1 MALKKDLAELN
12 KRLQDIERL
21 SKQFGSNINTT
32 NLRPVQENAEAIN
45 SIYRDLLQQQRD
57 FNSEIDVSITSFNEV
72 LNSLRK
78 SSNSIAQS
86 KKSLG
91 SLNSIAQKLS
101 DTQKGYTKL
110 SLRDIEIL
118 KEKAKIE
125 KSRLSSAQKSLS
137 KEIEEE
143 TRQKSILETQ
153 KKQLGSQFN
162 QQKELDKTTKQL
174 KFLENSLTQVSDIIN
189 GSNAGLDS
197 LNTELQEAEN
207 HAKKVSANMGL
218 GGAAIDSMSTALDK
232 LGLGKLSQTLGLDE
246 AKKVMEDMAETNA
259 LEGIIKKTGV
269 LKAGIKSIGKSF
281 IKNITD
287 PAAILSFTIKQLF
300 DALKLADKG
309 AGDLAKGFNM
319 TYAEANATRGELG
332 QMAAISGD
340 IALNTKALQES
351 LIAVG
356 NSLGSNASL
365 NEKDLKTFTKLR
377 EQAGYTNDELV
388 GIQKLSLVNGKS
400 LEDNTK
406 EILGGAKA
414 YASQKG
420 LMLNEK
426 QILRDISKTSN
437 SIKLSLGGSADEL
450 AKAAVEAR
458 SVGLSLEQ
466 ADKIAD
472 SLLNFE
478 SSIAA
483 ELEAELLLGKD
494 INLEKARQAALD
506 NDLATVAKEVASQ
519 VGSAAEFSNMNR
531 IQQEAVAKSV
541 GMQKDEL
548 ATMLMDQEALTK
560 LSGVE
565 GENAK
570 EKFNNLVKEVGMEEA
585 KKRLGNEQLANQFE
599 QQSVQERFQQGV
611 MKLQELFIQLAEP
624 ILAIVSPLADL
635 VGAVLPAINIILQP
649 IMMLVSAI
657 ADSFLY
663 ISELITSSTPAL
675 ITFGTVLSGILI
687 TQQALAFKKKEG
699 FLYDSYTYAMKKK
712 DLAIS
717 TLQAAKETLLSN
729 IKKKGL
735 ITTIAE
741 AAMTAFKSVATIPI
755 VGPILGAAAAAAAV
769 GLGYSLMKGDDVLSP
784 GKGTGGYGDRTLFGP
799 EGAIQ
804 LNNKDTVI
812 AGTDLF
818 TADDMVSAPKGEI
831 KVANSTTKTK
841 EPKPTG
847 NGDIVAGISQLN
859 ENLSGAFKFN
869 QVSGIAIQ

>member
-1 MALKKDLAELN
+1 MALKKDIEELN
-12 KRLQDIERL
+12 RRLQDIERL

-45 SIYRDLLQQQRD
+45 SVYRDLLQQQRE
-57 FNSEIDVSITSFNEV
+57 FNSEIDVSLTSFNEL
-72 LNSLRK
+72 LNSLKK

-110 SLRDIEIL
+110 SLKDIESL

-125 KSRLSSAQKSLS
+125 KSRLSSAQKGLS
-137 KEIEEE
+137 NEIAELNV
-143 TRQKSILETQ
+143 QKDILETQ
-153 KKQLGSQFN
+153 KGQFGFSN
-162 QQKELDKTTKQL
+162 QQQKELDKITKQL
-174 KFLENSLTQVSDIIN
+174 KFVESNFNAVSELID

-197 LNTELQEAEN
+197 LNRELQEAEN

-218 GGAAIDSMSTALDK
+218 GGAAIDGMSAALDK

-246 AKKVMEDMAETNA
+246 AKKAMEDMAETNA
-259 LEGIIKKTGV
+259 LKGTDPDRMGV
-269 LKAGIKSIGKSF
+269 LKAGIKSMGKSF
-281 IKNITD
+281 TKNLTD
-287 PAAILSFTIKQLF
+287 PAFLLVGFVKQLF
-300 DALKLADKG
+300 DALTLADKG
-309 AGDLAKGFNM
+309 AGELAKGFNM
-319 TYAEANATRGELG
+319 SYGEANATRQELSK
-332 QMAAISGD
+332 MAALSGD
-340 IALNTKALQES
+340 VALNTKGLQET
-351 LIAVG
+351 LMAVG

-365 NEKDLKTFTKLR
+365 NEQDLKTFTKLR

-388 GIQKLSLVNGKS
+388 GIQKLSLANGKS

-426 QILRDISKTSN
+426 QILRDISKVSN

-458 SVGLSLEQ
+458 AVGLSLEQ
-466 ADKIAD
+466 TDKIAD

-519 VGSAAEFSNMNR
+519 VGSAAEFGDMNR
-531 IQQEAVAKSV
+531 IQQEAIAKSV

-565 GENAK
+565 GKNAQ

-585 KKRLGNEQLANQFE
+585 KKRLGNDALATQFE

-624 ILAIVSPLADL
+624 VLAIVSPLADL
-635 VGAVLPAINIILQP
+635 VGVVLPAINMLLQP
-649 IMMLVSAI
+649 IILAIQTAVDGVSKI
-657 ADSFLY
+657 FSLFTG
-663 ISELITSSTPAL
+663 SKEELTL
-675 ITFGTVLSGILI
+675 METVLGSIVI
-687 TQQALAFKKKEG
+687 
-699 FLYDSYTYAMKKK
+699 FLGTAKTLS
-712 DLAIS
+712 LAIS
-717 TLQAAKETLLSN
+717 GYQKLSAMYSALSASSAQKEN
-729 IKKKGL
+729 ISLVARG
-735 ITTIAE
+735 ITMLRNLGIAIAE
-741 AAMTAFKSVATIPI
+741 AVAKITGASAATLGVAAGIALAA
-755 VGPILGAAAAAAAV
+755 GGAAYAF
-769 GLGYSLMKGDDVLSP
+769 LNSKKGDDVLSP

-818 TADDMVSAPKGEI
+818 ADDMVSAPKGEI
-831 KVANSTTKTK
+831 KVSNSTSK
-841 EPKPTG
+841 PKPTKSVG

>member
-1 MALKKDLAELN
+1 MALKKDLEELN

-110 SLRDIEIL
+110 SLKDIENL

-125 KSRLSSAQKSLS
+125 ESRLSSAQKNLS

-174 KFLENSLTQVSDIIN
+174 KFLENSFTQVSDLIN
-189 GSNAGLDS
+189 GNNAGLDS

-259 LEGIIKKTGV
+259 LGGTIKKTGV

-300 DALKLADKG
+300 DALKLSDKG

-319 TYAEANATRGELG
+319 SYGEANATRQELS
-332 QMAAISGD
+332 QMAALSGD
-340 IALNTKALQES
+340 VALNTKALQES

-406 EILGGAKA
+406 EILGGAEA

-426 QILRDISKTSN
+426 QILRDISKASN

-458 SVGLSLEQ
+458 AVGLNLEQ
-466 ADKIAD
+466 VDKIAD
-472 SLLNFE
+472 SLLQFE
-478 SSIAA
+478 SSITA
-483 ELEAELLLGKD
+483 ELEAEMLLGRD
-494 INLEKARQAALD
+494 INLEKARQLALN
-506 NDLATVAKEVASQ
+506 NDLAGAAKEIASQ
-519 VGSAAEFSNMNR
+519 VGTAAEFGKMNR
-531 IQQEAVAKSV
+531 IQQEALAKAV

-548 ATMLMDQEALTK
+548 ASMLMDQEALTK

-565 GENAK
+565 GKNAK

-585 KKRLGNEQLANQFE
+585 KKRLGDDQLASQFE
-599 QQSVQERFQQGV
+599 QQSVQERFQQGI

-624 ILAIVSPLADL
+624 VLAIISPFADL
-635 VGAVLPAINIILQP
+635 VGFLLPAINALLQP
-649 IMMLVSAI
+649 IFYVLEAVSGVLTGN
-657 ADSFLY
+657 F
-663 ISELITSSTPAL
+663 EK
-675 ITFGTVLSGILI
+675 LSGFQVVLGGIVTTLGVFYATFKGI
-687 TQQALAFKKKEG
+687 KAVQEAIVFLKSKENVQTLAGIAL
-699 FLYDSYTYAMKKK
+699 S
-712 DLAIS
+712 
-717 TLQAAKETLLSN
+717 
-729 IKKKGL
+729 IKKKAIDMGG
-735 ITTIAE
+735 
-741 AAMTAFKSVATIPI
+741 AAISIIGGAFKSLSPIPI
-755 VGPILGAAAAAAAV
+755 VGAVLAAAAAASGIAY
-769 GLGYSLMKGDDVLSP
+769 LASQSKKGNDVLSP
-784 GKGTGGYGDRTLFGP
+784 GKGTSGYGDRTLLGP

-818 TADDMVSAPKGEI
+818 ADDMISAPKGEI
-831 KVANSTTKTK
+831 KVANSTAPPPTPKS
-841 EPKPTG
+841 EPAFDSMKYIGEQISTFK
-847 NGDIVAGISQLN
+847 DTLQVTTMVGIQ
-859 ENLSGAFKFN
+859 
-869 QVSGIAIQ
+869 

>member
-125 KSRLSSAQKSLS
+125 KSRLSSAQKNLS

-259 LEGIIKKTGV
+259 LEGTTKKTGV

-332 QMAAISGD
+332 QMATLSGD

-519 VGSAAEFSNMNR
+519 VGSAAEFGNMNR

-599 QQSVQERFQQGV
+599 QQSIQERFQQGLLKV
-611 MKLQELFIQLAEP
+611 QELFIQLAEP

-635 VGAVLPAINIILQP
+635 VGVILPAINMLLQP
-649 IMMLVSAI
+649 IVFAIKTAVDGVSKI
-657 ADSFLY
+657 FSLFTG
-663 ISELITSSTPAL
+663 SKEELTL
-675 ITFGTVLSGILI
+675 METVLGSIVV
-687 TQQALAFKKKEG
+687 
-699 FLYDSYTYAMKKK
+699 FLGTAKTLS
-712 DLAIS
+712 LAIS
-717 TLQAAKETLLSN
+717 GYNKLSAIYAGLSATAAQKENRSLVARGVAMLRNLGIAISEAVAKITGASAATLGVAAGIALAAGATAYAFLSS
-729 IKKKGL
+729 K
-735 ITTIAE
+735 
-741 AAMTAFKSVATIPI
+741 
-755 VGPILGAAAAAAAV
+755 
-769 GLGYSLMKGDDVLSP
+769 KGDDVLSP

-831 KVANSTTKTK
+831 KVSNSTTKTK